1 MYVGEG
7 QETLLHDFEEIWFQL
22 TNFSESR
29 PPSSFKSVWFP
40 QQDFHVYEIEND
52 YFKMAN

>member
-40 QQDFHVYEIEND
+40 QQDVHVYEIEND